1 MKLFDKLFKNKNI
14 CKIEGDNNTVNQQI
28 DIEENEELVV
38 PLIMVRA
45 KTSFTLIKECKKVKS
60 GDYIQLSKD
69 RAEELEKKG
78 YVERVR

>member
-1 MKLFDKLFKNKNI
+1 MKLFDKLFKNKNV

-45 KTSFTLIKECKKVKS
+45 KTSFTLAKEYKKVKS